1 MVNGVNNTTGI
12 SSYPQSFQDL
22 IQKPQNSAPQGAQPT
37 AAEGDKV
44 NISKKSKGKKIAA
57 GIGIAAAAVLA
68 LSTALHKL
76 QPQIFTD
83 MLAKEG
89 FGGTIARGIDNVGK
103 FISDIPGKISKLFH
117 KNAEQ
122 QDINQPKIKQ
132 PDMTQQ
138 QETQEIL
145 GDFEKAFG
153 DPEQP

>member
-1 MVNGVNNTTGI
+1 MVNSVNNTTGI

-44 NISKKSKGKKIAA
+44 TIAKKSKGKKIAA

-103 FISDIPGKISKLFH
+103 FISDIPGKISNLFH
-117 KNAEQ
+117 KKTEQ
-122 QDINQPKIKQ
+122 QNMNKQDPQDIA
-132 PDMTQQ
+132 
-138 QETQEIL
+138 E
-145 GDFEKAFG
+145 DFEEAFE
-153 DPEQP
+153 DNLEKVFEDKPFIDL

>member
-145 GDFEKAFG
+145 GDFEEAFG
-153 DPEQP
+153 GPEQP

>member
-1 MVNGVNNTTGI
+1 MVNSVNNTTGI

-44 NISKKSKGKKIAA
+44 TISKKSKGKKIAA

-103 FISDIPGKISKLFH
+103 FISDIPGKISNLFH
-117 KNAEQ
+117 KKTEQ
-122 QDINQPKIKQ
+122 QNVDKQDTQDIA
-132 PDMTQQ
+132 
-138 QETQEIL
+138 E
-145 GDFEKAFG
+145 GFEEAFE
-153 DPEQP
+153 DNLEEAFKDKEFIDL

>member
-1 MVNGVNNTTGI
+1 MVNSVNNTTGI

-37 AAEGDKV
+37 AAEEDKV
-44 NISKKSKGKKIAA
+44 TISKKSKGKKIAA

-83 MLAKEG
+83 MLAKEC

-103 FISDIPGKISKLFH
+103 FISDIPGKISNLFH
-117 KNAEQ
+117 KKTEQ
-122 QDINQPKIKQ
+122 QNMYQQDTQDIADDLEEAFEDNLEKVFEDKQ
-132 PDMTQQ
+132 FID
-138 QETQEIL
+138 L
-145 GDFEKAFG
+145 
-153 DPEQP
+153 

>member
-1 MVNGVNNTTGI
+1 MVNSVNNTTGI

-44 NISKKSKGKKIAA
+44 TISKKSKGKKIAA

-103 FISDIPGKISKLFH
+103 FISDIPGKISNLFH
-117 KNAEQ
+117 KNSEQ
-122 QDINQPKIKQ
+122 QNMNKQDTQDIADDLEEAFEDNLEEAFEDKQ
-132 PDMTQQ
+132 FID
-138 QETQEIL
+138 L
-145 GDFEKAFG
+145 
-153 DPEQP
+153 

>member
-1 MVNGVNNTTGI
+1 MVNSVNNTTGI

-44 NISKKSKGKKIAA
+44 TISKKSKGKKIAA

-103 FISDIPGKISKLFH
+103 FISDIPGKISNLFH
-117 KNAEQ
+117 KKTEQ
-122 QDINQPKIKQ
+122 QNMNQQDTK
-132 PDMTQQ
+132 DTA
-138 QETQEIL
+138 E
-145 GDFEKAFG
+145 DFEEAFEEVFE
-153 DPEQP
+153 DIDL

>member
-89 FGGTIARGIDNVGK
+89 FGGTIARGIDTPYFVFSCCDTIPLLYILHCNNRINNSAGHK
-103 FISDIPGKISKLFH
+103 PLGQSPYNSLLSGRSKHPFPPLDIF
-117 KNAEQ
+117 
-122 QDINQPKIKQ
+122 
-132 PDMTQQ
+132 
-138 QETQEIL
+138 
-145 GDFEKAFG
+145 
-153 DPEQP
+153 

>member
-44 NISKKSKGKKIAA
+44 TISKKSKGKKIAA